1 MCTQCYYWSGRERN
15 GAKEGGGDDEES
27 SNSQRWQKS
36 CPVPPFFVLN
46 FMDFKA
52 ERGNWQPG
60 GKIRCSIT
68 TATVNCDCSWRIQPR
83 FIGVISFLSL
93 ASLSLS
99 LMGIREQEGNGPIDQ
114 RATLKDKQQCGK
126 I

>member
-1 MCTQCYYWSGRERN
+1 MGTKQSESGGEGGGREREREWVCTQCYYWSGRERN

-52 ERGNWQPG
+52 ERGNWQVATR
-60 GKIRCSIT
+60 GK
-68 TATVNCDCSWRIQPR
+68 NQMLDYDCE
-83 FIGVISFLSL
+83 L
-93 ASLSLS
+93 
-99 LMGIREQEGNGPIDQ
+99 
-114 RATLKDKQQCGK
+114 
-126 I
+126 